1 MRASHMTCLPASRTA
16 QVISQCMYGHVPIT
30 TASMSSAAI
39 NSRQSSY
46 TCGIASASATR
57 CEDSRLRLQTLTTS
71 TPSMAR
77 SPGMCRTRVLLPA
90 PITPI
95 RIVIRLLLLS
105 EF

>member
-1 MRASHMTCLPASRTA
+1 MRASHMTCLPACSAA

-39 NSRQSSY
+39 SSRQSSY
-46 TCGIASASATR
+46 TCGIVMASATR

-77 SPGMCRTRVLLPA
+77 SPGNVPHAGVVARPDNPNTNRHKDAA
-90 PITPI
+90 PG
-95 RIVIRLLLLS
+95 
-105 EF
+105 